1 MNLDNLLWEVEDSA
15 LNSDMTKFNIEV
27 SDNIQLINR
36 SYRNDNTMLK
46 MKSKFILM
54 ELVRF
59 SIVRG
64 FLNI

>member
-1 MNLDNLLWEVEDSA
+1 MWEVEDSA